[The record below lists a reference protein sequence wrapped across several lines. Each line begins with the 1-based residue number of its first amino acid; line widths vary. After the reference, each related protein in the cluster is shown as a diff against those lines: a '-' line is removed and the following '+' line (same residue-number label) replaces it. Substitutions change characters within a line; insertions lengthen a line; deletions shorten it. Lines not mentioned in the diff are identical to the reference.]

1 MDYYKILGVER
12 KATQKEIKK
21 AYHKLAKK
29 YHPDRNNNKTLEKFK
44 QINEAYYV
52 LSDEKLK
59 RKYDGG
65 VPFDVPLDFQ
75 DIISKLNIEED
86 TKIIISDFYEQY
98 SKTQN
103 LNDIDYSAILG
114 LSTKKLMNYM
124 FSSPKS
130 MPQNKISNELSKLSN
145 NCIKLKKYIRQNN
158 LESEELYLQIL
169 NMNKHLEKIF
179 KSN

>member
-12 KATQKEIKK
+12 NSTQKEIKK

-75 DIISKLNIEED
+75 DIISKLNVDED

-103 LNDIDYSAILG
+103 LNDIDYSAILE

-124 FSSPKS
+124 FSSQTEIPESKVGY
-130 MPQNKISNELSKLSN
+130 ELSKLSR
-145 NCIKLKKYIRQNN
+145 NCIKLKRYIQKNN
-158 LESEELYLQIL
+158 LETQELYLQIL
-169 NMNKHLEKIF
+169 NMNKHLEKIL
-179 KSN
+179 KTS

>member
-12 KATQKEIKK
+12 NATQNEIKK

-29 YHPDRNNNKTLEKFK
+29 YHPDRNNKTLERFK

-98 SKTQN
+98 SKSQN
-103 LNDIDYSAILG
+103 LNDIDYSAILE
-114 LSTKKLMNYM
+114 LSTKKILNYM
-124 FSSPKS
+124 FSPSTPT
-130 MPQNKISNELSKLSN
+130 PENKISNELSNLSS
-145 NCIKLKKYIRQNN
+145 NCIRLKKYIQRKN
-158 LESEELYLQIL
+158 LQSTELYLEICQINKL
-169 NMNKHLEKIF
+169 LENMMI
-179 KSN
+179 

>member
-12 KATQKEIKK
+12 NATQNEIKK

-29 YHPDRNNNKTLEKFK
+29 FHPDRNNNKTLERFK

-86 TKIIISDFYEQY
+86 TKIIISDFYDQY
-98 SKTQN
+98 TKCQN
-103 LNDIDYSAILG
+103 LNDIDYSNILE
-114 LSTKKLMNYM
+114 LSTKKLFTLM
-124 FSSPKS
+124 FSP
-130 MPQNKISNELSKLSN
+130 PTPTPENKISNELSKLSR
-145 NCIKLKKYIRQNN
+145 NCIKLKKYIQRKN
-158 LESEELYLQIL
+158 LQSTELYLEICE
-169 NMNKHLEKIF
+169 MNKLLENILLEK
-179 KSN
+179 